1 MNSEITV
8 HQIFSITCKQ
18 LLHLLLHV
26 HVHAGIQDR
35 VIKCSEVIQLS
46 AQMKKLSGFA
56 ITPKNVQ
63 IVESLDKWK
72 K

>member
-26 HVHAGIQDR
+26 HAGIQDR
-35 VIKCSEVIQLS
+35 VIKCPEVIQLS

-56 ITPKNVQ
+56 TTPKNVQ